1 MNRKMVIKTTGMLLL
16 AEACLLLLPL
26 SVALW
31 YRERCFY
38 PLLLTAGLSAAL
50 GGGAMLWGRNAS
62 KTIYSR
68 EGFVITAL
76 SWILLSAV
84 GALPFYLSGEI
95 PSYVDAFFETVSGFT
110 TTGASILRDVE
121 AMSRGLLFWRSFTH
135 WVGGMGV
142 LVFLMAMTNNL
153 SDRSIHIMR
162 AEMPG
167 PIVDKLT
174 PRTKDTA
181 KVLYTMYFA
190 LTFAEVALLLCGGM
204 PLFEALVHAFG
215 TAGTGGFG
223 IYADSIASYSPYLQ
237 WVIGVFML
245 VFGVNFN
252 LYYLLLIRR
261 FRSVLKSGELYTYLG
276 IAVGATALVA
286 FNIRHLYPAASEGI
300 RTAFF
305 QVSSI
310 MTTTGFA
317 TADFDRWPTFSKTVL
332 LLLMFIG
339 ACAGSTAGGIKVSR
353 VVIYLK
359 NIHRELRRLLRP
371 RAVNVIRLEGKTVDE
386 SVVRGQN
393 AYLAVYAL
401 SFCMICFLLAFD
413 RFDLETNI
421 SAAAACFNNI
431 GPGFAAVGPTRS
443 YADYSVFSKLVL
455 SAAMLMGRL
464 EIFPLLLTF
473 SPTTWRTKH
482 GTTRK

>member
-1 MNRKMVIKTTGMLLL
+1 MNRKMVIKTTGMLLTV
-16 AEACLLLLPL
+16 EACLLLLPL
-26 SVALW
+26 AVALY

-38 PLLLTAGLSAAL
+38 AILITIGISALL

-76 SWILLSAV
+76 SWFLLSAV
-84 GALPFYLSGEI
+84 GALPFRISGEI

-110 TTGASILRDVE
+110 TTGASILNDVE

-142 LVFLMAMTNNL
+142 LVFLMAMTKNI

-167 PIVDKLT
+167 PIVDKIT
-174 PRTKDTA
+174 PRTRDTA
-181 KVLYTMYFA
+181 KIFYAIYIA
-190 LTFAEVALLLCGGM
+190 LTFVEVALLLCGGM
-204 PLFEALVHAFG
+204 PLYEALVHAFG

-223 IYADSIASYSPYLQ
+223 ILRDSIASYSPYLQ

-252 LYYLLLIRR
+252 LYYLILIKR
-261 FRSVLKSGELYTYLG
+261 FKSVLKSGELWTYLG
-276 IAVGATALVA
+276 FAAASTGLIA
-286 FNIRHLYPAASEGI
+286 FNIRSFYPSVSEAI

-310 MTTTGFA
+310 MTTTGYA
-317 TADFDRWPTFSKTVL
+317 TADFDTWPTLSKTTL

-339 ACAGSTAGGIKVSR
+339 ACAGSTGGGIKVSR
-353 VVIYLK
+353 VMIYVK
-359 NIHRELRRLLRP
+359 SIHRELRKLLRP
-371 RAVNVIRLEGKTVDE
+371 RAVNVIRLEGKMVDE
-386 SVVRGQN
+386 NVVRGQN

-401 SFCMICFLLAFD
+401 SFCLFFFLLSFD
-413 RFDLETNI
+413 RFDVETNL

-431 GPGFAAVGPTRS
+431 GPGFAAVGPTHS
-443 YADYSVFSKLVL
+443 YAGYSALSKLVL

-464 EIFPLLLTF
+464 EIFPILLMITP
-473 SPTTWRTKH
+473 STWRN
-482 GTTRK
+482 RNR

>member
-1 MNRKMVIKTTGMLLL
+1 MNHKMVVKTTGMLLV

-26 SVALW
+26 AVSLI

-38 PLLLTAGLSAAL
+38 ALLITIGISGAL
-50 GGGAMLWGRNAS
+50 GGAAMLAGRSAN

-68 EGFVITAL
+68 EGFTITGL
-76 SWILLSAV
+76 SWLLLSAV
-84 GALPFYLSGEI
+84 GALPFFISGEI

-110 TTGASILRDVE
+110 TTGASILNDVE

-142 LVFLMAMTNNL
+142 LVFLMAMTKNI
-153 SDRSIHIMR
+153 SERSIYIMR

-167 PIVDKLT
+167 PIVDKIT
-174 PRTKDTA
+174 PRTRDTA
-181 KVLYTMYFA
+181 KIFYAIYIA

-204 PLFEALVHAFG
+204 PLYEALVHTFG

-223 IYADSIASYSPYLQ
+223 VLRDSITSYSPYLQ

-252 LYYLLLIRR
+252 VYYLLLMRR
-261 FRSVLKSGELYTYLG
+261 FRSALKSGELWAYLG
-276 IAVGATALVA
+276 IAAASTVIVS
-286 FNIRHLYPAASEGI
+286 FNIRHLYPAVSECV

-317 TADFDRWPTFSKTVL
+317 TADFDTWPTLSKTTL

-339 ACAGSTAGGIKVSR
+339 ACAGSTGGGIKVSR
-353 VVIYLK
+353 LVIYVK
-359 NIHRELRRLLRP
+359 SIYREIQKLLRP
-371 RAVNVIRLEGKTVDE
+371 RAVNRLRLEGKPVDE

-401 SFCMICFLLAFD
+401 CFCLIFFLLSFD
-413 RFDLETNI
+413 RFDIETNL

-431 GPGFAAVGPTRS
+431 GPGFAVVGPTHS
-443 YADYSVFSKLVL
+443 YADYSAFSKLVL

-464 EIFPLLLTF
+464 EIFPILLMLT
-473 SPTTWRTKH
+473 PGAWRRR
-482 GTTRK
+482 GR

>member
-1 MNRKMVIKTTGMLLL
+1 MNHRMVVKPTGMLLL

-26 SVALW
+26 AVSLI

-38 PLLLTAGLSAAL
+38 ALLITIGVAGVL
-50 GGGAMLWGRNAS
+50 GGAAMLAGRRAS
-62 KTIYSR
+62 NTIYSR
-68 EGFVITAL
+68 EGFTITGL
-76 SWILLSAV
+76 SWLLLSAV
-84 GALPFYLSGEI
+84 GALPFRISGEI

-121 AMSRGLLFWRSFTH
+121 AMSRGLQFWRSFTH

-142 LVFLMAMTNNL
+142 LVFLMAMTKNI
-153 SDRSIHIMR
+153 SERSIHIMR

-167 PIVDKLT
+167 PIVDKIT
-174 PRTKDTA
+174 PRTRDTA
-181 KVLYTMYFA
+181 KIFYAIYIA

-204 PLFEALVHAFG
+204 PLFEALVHTFG

-223 IYADSIASYSPYLQ
+223 VLRDSIASYSPYLQ

-252 LYYLLLIRR
+252 VYYLILMRR
-261 FRSVLKSGELYTYLG
+261 FRSVLKSGELWTYLG
-276 IAVGATALVA
+276 IVAASTAVVS
-286 FNIRHLYPAASEGI
+286 FNIRHLYPAVSECV

-310 MTTTGFA
+310 MTTTGYA
-317 TADFDRWPTFSKTVL
+317 TADFDAWPTLSKTTL

-339 ACAGSTAGGIKVSR
+339 ACAGSTGGGIKVSR
-353 VVIYLK
+353 VVIYVK
-359 NIHRELRRLLRP
+359 SIHREVQKLLRP
-371 RAVNVIRLEGKTVDE
+371 RAVNRIRLEGKPVDE

-401 SFCMICFLLAFD
+401 SFWLFFFLLSFD
-413 RFDLETNI
+413 RFDIETNL

-431 GPGFAAVGPTRS
+431 GPGFAAVGPTRC
-443 YADYSVFSKLVL
+443 YAGYSAFSKLVL

-464 EIFPLLLTF
+464 EIFPILLML
-473 SPTTWRTKH
+473 SPSTWLR
-482 GTTRK
+482 RRR

>member
-1 MNRKMVIKTTGMLLL
+1 MNHKMVVKTTGMLLL
-16 AEACLLLLPL
+16 AEAGLLLLPL
-26 SVALW
+26 AVSLI
-31 YRERCFY
+31 YRESCFY
-38 PLLLTAGLSAAL
+38 ALLITIGVAVVL
-50 GGGAMLWGRNAS
+50 GGGAMLAGRNADR
-62 KTIYSR
+62 TIHSR
-68 EGFVITAL
+68 EGFAITGL
-76 SWILLSAV
+76 SWLLLSAV
-84 GALPFYLSGEI
+84 GALPFFISREI

-142 LVFLMAMTNNL
+142 LVFLMAMTKNI
-153 SDRSIHIMR
+153 SERSIHIMR

-167 PIVDKLT
+167 PIVDKIT

-181 KVLYTMYFA
+181 KIFYAIYLS

-204 PLFEALVHAFG
+204 PLYEALVHTFG

-223 IYADSIASYSPYLQ
+223 VFRDSIASYSPYLQ
-237 WVIGVFML
+237 WVIGCFML

-252 LYYLLLIRR
+252 VYYLLLMRR
-261 FRSVLKSGELYTYLG
+261 FRSVLKSGELWTYLG
-276 IAVGATALVA
+276 IAAGSTAVVA

-317 TADFDRWPTFSKTVL
+317 TADFDTWPTLSKTTL
-332 LLLMFIG
+332 LMLMFIG
-339 ACAGSTAGGIKVSR
+339 ACAGSTGGGIKVSR
-353 VVIYLK
+353 VVIYVK
-359 NIHRELRRLLRP
+359 GIRREIQKLLRP
-371 RAVNVIRLEGKTVDE
+371 RAVNRLRLEGKTVDE

-393 AYLAVYAL
+393 AYLAVYVL
-401 SFCMICFLLAFD
+401 SFVLFFFLLSFD
-413 RFDLETNI
+413 RFDIETNL

-431 GPGFAAVGPTRS
+431 GPGFAAVGPACC

-464 EIFPLLLTF
+464 EIFPILLILI
-473 SPTTWRTKH
+473 PGTWRRR
-482 GTTRK
+482 GR